1 MTQNPIIR
9 NQRRKKINRFVKYFC
24 CYFLLILVL
33 SVIHYKTGNNGMG
46 LRPTYYK
53 PTPNTWQY
61 VFDHLP
67 EIVVFSLGV
76 SLLFTLT
83 TPLSNNQ

>member
-1 MTQNPIIR
+1 MQNPIIR
-9 NQRRKKINRFVKYFC
+9 NRKRKRINRFVKYFYG
-24 CYFLLILVL
+24 YFLLFFVL
-33 SVIHYKTGNNGMG
+33 SVISYKTGNEGVG

-53 PTPNTWQY
+53 ATPITWKY

-76 SLLFTLT
+76 GLIFTLT
-83 TPLSNNQ
+83 TPLSDN

>member
-1 MTQNPIIR
+1 
-9 NQRRKKINRFVKYFC
+9 
-24 CYFLLILVL
+24 
-33 SVIHYKTGNNGMG
+33 MG

>member
-1 MTQNPIIR
+1 MQNPIIR
-9 NQRRKKINRFVKYFC
+9 NQRRKKINRFVKYFY
-24 CYFLLILVL
+24 CYFLLIFILA
-33 SVIHYKTGNNGMG
+33 VIHYKTGYDGMG

-67 EIVVFSLGV
+67 EIVVFSLGA
-76 SLLFTLT
+76 SLLVTLT
-83 TPLSNNQ
+83 TPLSDNK